1 MGMKIC
7 WWTYAILA
15 LCWGM
20 LAAGPVWAGQRVALV
35 IGNSKYRNVE
45 RLPKTINDAMGMVAL
60 FHKAGFD
67 VVKWRVDLDVAEFR
81 RTVHDFMITAQSA
94 DIAVVYYAGHGI
106 EKGGTNYLIPVDAKL
121 QTDYD
126 ADDEAI
132 SLDRLI
138 LALQPARQLR
148 LIILDACRQNPFSS
162 RGSRTIVTRA
172 ITNGLAKIEPTTP
185 DTLIAY
191 AAKAG
196 SLSYEGNGPN
206 SPFTTALMKYL
217 AEPGLDIRI
226 ALGKVRDEVLKNTGS
241 RQEPFVYGSLGG
253 DEVSLVPA
261 LEPKAS
267 GPAAAAVDPNLAV
280 ARDYEMAEKVQTREV
295 WESFLE
301 LHKSGFYANLA
312 RAQLA
317 KLLAVETATEAVQ
330 KAGRL
335 DNPLAVDHANEI
347 LGLLGERSPPSGQ
360 AAKPVE
366 VRHDEPAGSADS
378 HGQGEGLREQERQA
392 ALVQGKGES
401 VQDCKDAEERLGRLR
416 KDPKPEEVVRFAH
429 DLVCEALRPQLQR
442 LLESLGPTATPP
454 PATALAAPT
463 QQPEGALATRPPR
476 SGTAA
481 PAENNARGKKG
492 DQRDTEDAC
501 KRDETT
507 LMHLR
512 VIRDRDE
519 VIRFDR
525 NLACEQL
532 RPQVARLLESIEN

>member
-1 MGMKIC
+1 MGMKIR
-7 WWTYAILA
+7 WWAYAILA

-20 LAAGPVWAGQRVALV
+20 LAAGPAWAGQRVALV

-81 RTVHDFMITAQSA
+81 RTVHDFMVTAQSA

-132 SLDRLI
+132 SLDRII

-172 ITNGLAKIEPTTP
+172 ITNGLAKIEPMTP

-217 AEPGLDIRI
+217 AEPGIDIRI
-226 ALGKVRDEVLKNTGS
+226 ALGKVRDEVVKNTGN

-261 LEPKAS
+261 PEPKVS

-280 ARDYEMAEKVQTREV
+280 VRDYEMAEKVQTREV
-295 WESFLE
+295 WEAFLE

-312 RAQLA
+312 QAQLA
-317 KLLAVETATEAVQ
+317 KLLAMETATEAVQ
-330 KAGRL
+330 NT
-335 DNPLAVDHANEI
+335 DEI
-347 LGLLGERSPPSGQ
+347 LGLLGERSPSGQ

-366 VRHDEPAGSADS
+366 VRHDEPAGTADS

-416 KDPKPEEVVRFAH
+416 KDPKPEEVVRFAR
-429 DLVCEALRPQLQR
+429 DLVCETLRPQLQR
-442 LLESLGPTATPP
+442 LLESLGPTVTPP

-463 QQPEGALATRPPR
+463 QQPEGAPATRPPR
-476 SGTAA
+476 SGTAT
-481 PAENNARGKKG
+481 PEENNARGKKG
-492 DQRDTEDAC
+492 DRSDTEDAC

-507 LMHLR
+507 LMNLR
-512 VIRDRDE
+512 AIRDREE

-532 RPQVARLLESIEN
+532 RPQITRLLESIGN